1 MDQAMNTTANPVTSP
16 TSPEITVSDASASFD
31 WVTDACQRYALA
43 GPDLPDTVV
52 MGVCWG
58 LGLVGAPVRAVEAVL
73 SSEKAQPVIASILA
87 LAARMKDNGELPP
100 WCAGLVEMP
109 LEQRTQVAKA
119 AEASLTDRRTVRVH
133 AGDSAMF
140 AALRHHPDAQ
150 FGPDRQTVEVPAG
163 AVRELARAA
172 QTVTSRDVRHLLR
185 RARPAFRRRLDQ
197 AVDDAVRDAA
207 DRAADPRPEATP
219 A

>member
-1 MDQAMNTTANPVTSP
+1 MNTTATSP
-16 TSPEITVSDASASFD
+16 TTTQADVDEAVASFD

-58 LGLVGAPVRAVEAVL
+58 LGLVGSPVVAAEAVL
-73 SSEKAQPVIASILA
+73 SDEKAQPVIASILA
-87 LAARMKDNGELPP
+87 LAARMKDNGELPT
-100 WCAGLVEMP
+100 WCAGLVELS
-109 LEQRTQVAKA
+109 LEQRTQVARD
-119 AEASLTDRRTVRVH
+119 AEAVLTDTRTVLVH
-133 AGDSAMF
+133 ANDSALF
-140 AALRHHPDAQ
+140 TALRTHPDAHLQ
-150 FGPDRQTVEVPAG
+150 SDRSVIEVPAG

-197 AVDDAVRDAA
+197 AMSEATGQA
-207 DRAADPRPEATP
+207 PEATP